1 MKTHLLSQSE
11 ETNGNIMKIQ
21 LNQQHCFKLQS
32 IFPDWFRPYVFF
44 SIASVE
50 KKSDMPFPP
59 SRSFPLTEAST
70 GQGGGRVISDG
81 WVLGVSR
88 ISKRLI
94 PIKLW
99 RGQPEWWTWI
109 IFCQSVCLLPGWDA
123 DAEWKREVQDRF
135 CVLAQLKYWVWQVR
149 KWNDWCHG
157 SWHDLS
163 GSSLWSKES
172 TEKRY
177 EVELKKRGDA
187 EACTHKG
194 LSPERVSLRLMLSQN

>member
-1 MKTHLLSQSE
+1 
-11 ETNGNIMKIQ
+11 
-21 LNQQHCFKLQS
+21 
-32 IFPDWFRPYVFF
+32 
-44 SIASVE
+44 
-50 KKSDMPFPP
+50 MPFPP
-59 SRSFPLTEAST
+59 SRSFPLTKAST

-88 ISKRLI
+88 ISKRLM

-99 RGQPEWWTWI
+99 KRSTRMVKPEL
-109 IFCQSVCLLPGWDA
+109 FLARVFVYYLLPGWDA

-135 CVLAQLKYWVWQVR
+135 CVLAQLK
-149 KWNDWCHG
+149 DWCHG
-157 SWHDLS
+157 SWHHLS

-187 EACTHKG
+187 EAWTHKG
-194 LSPERVSLRLMLSQN
+194 LSPERVFSSPHAESELVHSTLHRDVYCSQRTSLSSLGNIDSKDSAPTEAPPK

>member
-1 MKTHLLSQSE
+1 MELRRQHMKTHLLSQSE
-11 ETNGNIMKIQ
+11 ETNGNIMNVQ
-21 LNQQHCFKLQS
+21 LNQQHCFKFQS

-59 SRSFPLTEAST
+59 SRSFPLTKAST

-88 ISKRLI
+88 ISKRLM

-99 RGQPEWWTWI
+99 KRSTRMVKPEL
-109 IFCQSVCLLPGWDA
+109 FLARVFVYYLLPGWDA

-135 CVLAQLKYWVWQVR
+135 CVLAQLK
-149 KWNDWCHG
+149 DWCHG
-157 SWHDLS
+157 SWHHLS

-187 EACTHKG
+187 EAWTHKG
-194 LSPERVSLRLMLSQN
+194 LSPARVSLRLMLS